1 MVLVNAGVVKVA
13 PEASELP
20 PELAVYQFTVPLQPV
35 AVKVAVLP
43 LTIFALL
50 TVGAAGKL
58 HAFTVIVPLPLL
70 VLSKQA
76 LVHDA

>member
-1 MVLVNAGVVKVA
+1 MFVNAGVVKVA
-13 PEASELP
+13 PDASELP
-20 PELAVYQFTVPLQPV
+20 PVLAVYQFTVPLQFV
-35 AVKVAVLP
+35 AVNVAVLP

-58 HAFTVIVPLPLL
+58 HAFTVIVPPPLL
-70 VLSKQA
+70 VLSEQA

>member
-1 MVLVNAGVVKVA
+1 MLVNVGVVKDV

-20 PELAVYQFTVPLQPV
+20 PELAGYQFTAPLQLV
-35 AVKVAVLP
+35 AVNVAVLP
-43 LTIFALL
+43 LTIFELL

-70 VLSKQA
+70 VLSEQA

>member
-1 MVLVNAGVVKVA
+1 MLVNVGVVKVA

-20 PELAVYQFTVPLQPV
+20 PELAAYQFTVPLQLV
-35 AVKVAVLP
+35 AVNVAVLP
-43 LTIFALL
+43 LTIFELL

-58 HAFTVIVPLPLL
+58 HALTVIVPLPLL
-70 VLSKQA
+70 VLSEQA